1 LFLYKDNLLSQQLI
15 LDSIVRGDPHCQK
28 KEKKKK
34 KRTSEKVGFEPL
46 QSARTFGSPPK
57 GKNSSPEVMTNSLK
71 LE

>member
-1 LFLYKDNLLSQQLI
+1 LDILI
-15 LDSIVRGDPHCQK
+15 VK
-28 KEKKKK
+28 KKKTKKKK
-34 KRTSEKVGFEPL
+34 KSRTSEKVGFEPL